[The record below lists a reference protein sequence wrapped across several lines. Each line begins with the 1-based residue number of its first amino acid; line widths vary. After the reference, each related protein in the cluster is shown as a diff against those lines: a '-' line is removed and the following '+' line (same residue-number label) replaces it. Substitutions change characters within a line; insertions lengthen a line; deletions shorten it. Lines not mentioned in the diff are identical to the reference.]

1 MSLRTVFESQ
11 PDRRY
16 IMFGG
21 KGGLGKTTL
30 SATCAFWLA
39 SQGKR
44 VLLFSVDPQA
54 SLSDIFQKDIF
65 GKGPVPIIQNLW
77 AQEVDADRRI
87 KEYQEE
93 IRKKI
98 LDMYGFD
105 RVPEEIDNYIAAA
118 SAEPAMEE
126 SAIFDAVVDI
136 IVQGDYD
143 YYIYDLVP
151 LGHALYYL
159 SMAKVYDEWI
169 NKITK
174 LREDMRQYDQVAA
187 TMRRE
192 ETMEEDK
199 ILGELTYIKERINA
213 SSRIL
218 TDKRRT
224 AFFFVL
230 VPEEMIILDTK
241 KAAELFAKF
250 DVPLSGY
257 VVNRV
262 LPPDLGAGHIPDYLR
277 NRITMQQRYM
287 KDIQSAFGAQILAY
301 VPEMERDITGLS
313 MIERLAKRLFEE
325 EPKA

>member
-11 PDRRY
+11 PERRY

-65 GKGPVPIIQNLW
+65 GKGAVPIMQNLW

-136 IVQGDYD
+136 VVQGDYD

-199 ILGELTYIKERINA
+199 ILGELIYIKERINA

-218 TDKRRT
+218 TDKRQT

-241 KAAELFAKF
+241 KAAQLFAKF

-262 LPPDLGAGHIPDYLR
+262 LPPDLGAGNIPEYLR

-287 KDIQSAFGAQILAY
+287 KEIQSTFGAQILAH
-301 VPEMERDITGLS
+301 VPEMERDITGLP

-325 EPKA
+325 GPRA

>member
-65 GKGPVPIIQNLW
+65 GKGPVPIVQNLW

-87 KEYQEE
+87 KDYQEE

-159 SMAKVYDEWI
+159 SMAKVYDDWI

-187 TMRRE
+187 TMRRQE
-192 ETMEEDK
+192 SMEEDK

-218 TDKRRT
+218 TDQRRT

-230 VPEEMIILDTK
+230 VPEEMIILDTR

-262 LPPDLGAGHIPDYLR
+262 LPPDLGAGKIPDYLR
-277 NRITMQQRYM
+277 NRIALQQRYM
-287 KDIQSAFGAQILAY
+287 KDIQSGFGSQILAH
-301 VPEMERDITGLS
+301 VPEMERDITGLP
-313 MIERLAKRLFEE
+313 MIERLARRLFDEG
-325 EPKA
+325 AA

>member
-1 MSLRTVFESQ
+1 
-11 PDRRY
+11 
-16 IMFGG
+16 MFGG

-54 SLSDIFQKDIF
+54 SLSDIFQRDIF
-65 GKGPVPIIQNLW
+65 GKGPVSIVENLW

-87 KEYQEE
+87 KDYQDE

-98 LDMYGFD
+98 LDMYGFEK
-105 RVPEEIDNYIAAA
+105 VPEEIDNYIAAA

-136 IVQGDYD
+136 IVKGGYD

-192 ETMEEDK
+192 DTVQEDQ
-199 ILGELTYIKERINA
+199 ILTELTYIRGRINA
-213 SSRIL
+213 SSQIL
-218 TDKRRT
+218 TDKKRT
-224 AFFFVL
+224 AFFFVV

-241 KAAELFAKF
+241 KAAALFAKF
-250 DVPLSGY
+250 DVPISGY

-262 LPPDLGAGHIPDYLR
+262 LPPDLGAGKIPVYLR
-277 NRITMQQRYM
+277 NRITMQQKYM
-287 KDIQSAFGAQILAY
+287 AVIEESFGGDVRAY
-301 VPEMERDITGLS
+301 VPEMERDITGLR
-313 MIERLAKRLFEE
+313 MIERLAQRLFVDGEGRTS
-325 EPKA
+325 